1 MALTRPLKNNEVE
14 EFEEPLDPHVD
25 EVAGHGFFPQNSTSM
40 DLAVGLER
48 DASGNLTLKDGF
60 AGTVTLSSL
69 IGGSGVSNYDF
80 LLDNEPDAVGTD
92 YAITR
97 SLGKVSQ
104 ESWTNTST
112 SALIKTIDY
121 TRTLGLVTTEVRK
134 VYDSLGTTVVAQLT
148 VVYTRSLGHMA
159 SAVYTRDI

>member
-1 MALTRPLKNNEVE
+1 MALIRPLKNNEVE
-14 EFEEPLDPHVD
+14 EYEEPLDPNVD
-25 EVAGHGFFPQNSTSM
+25 EVAGHGFFPQNTTSF
-40 DLAVGLER
+40 DTAVGLER

-60 AGTVTLSSL
+60 AGTKTLSSL
-69 IGGSGVSNYDF
+69 VGVSNYDF
-80 LLDNEPDAVGTD
+80 LLDCEPDAVDTD

-97 SLGKVSQ
+97 TLGKVSS
-104 ESWTNTST
+104 ESWTNSAT

-134 VYDSLGTTVVAQLT
+134 VYDPTGVTVVAQLT
-148 VVYTRSLGHMA
+148 VVYTRSLGQVV